1 MTENNLSCPK
11 CESTQISKNGKIHN
25 GQQNYRFENRG
36 RQFIKNPTK
45 KYITEETKQ
54 LIESLFTRK
63 NISSW
68 NSSRN

>member
-1 MTENNLSCPK
+1 MTEKNLSCPK
-11 CESTQISKNGKIHN
+11 CETPQISKNGKIHN
-25 GQQNYRFENRG
+25 GQQNSRCRYCG